1 MILVLARW
9 AAGERF
15 LVRADASAEA
25 SNSTEDELEVLLV
38 HVSHQVGDVALI
50 AEGVGLELLV
60 LVEEESPLADDQH

>member
-1 MILVLARW
+1 MVGTD
-9 AAGERF
+9 AG
-15 LVRADASAEA
+15 AET

-60 LVEEESPLADDQH
+60 LVEEKSPLAND

>member
-1 MILVLARW
+1 MVGTD
-9 AAGERF
+9 AG
-15 LVRADASAEA
+15 AET

-38 HVSHQVGDVALI
+38 HVSHQVGYVALI